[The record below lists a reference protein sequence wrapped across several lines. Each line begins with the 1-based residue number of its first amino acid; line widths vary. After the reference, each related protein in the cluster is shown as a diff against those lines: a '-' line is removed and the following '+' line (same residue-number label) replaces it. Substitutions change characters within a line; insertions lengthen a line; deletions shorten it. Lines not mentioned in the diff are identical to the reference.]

1 MPNKPNDYS
10 AQIATLINDTMENF
24 VEFTEGT
31 NIAPEIGM
39 RILITALITGG
50 IQNGTLLPEEVR
62 QDVAS
67 AALAAQKHLSS
78 AAIAA
83 SNAGKEG

>member
-1 MPNKPNDYS
+1 MANEPHDYS

-24 VEFTEGT
+24 AEFTEGT

-67 AALAAQKHLSS
+67 AALAAQKHLSETN
-78 AAIAA
+78 AA
-83 SNAGKEG
+83 SDMGREK